1 MGWEKLKRE
10 SDVQWGRCESG
21 QFMEHNPPPVPLSPP
36 LPSPSLPPDSHK
48 GRLPEGHRKP
58 FQEHTQGGKKDEG
71 SFQAVRAETLIPEH
85 LPGHAV
91 ITQTCKWLG
100 GEPPTPVGQAFNMEA
115 KVLGI

>member
-1 MGWEKLKRE
+1 MGKMRKWTVYGAQPSPRT
-10 SDVQWGRCESG
+10 SDT
-21 QFMEHNPPPVPLSPP
+21 PT
-36 LPSPSLPPDSHK
+36 PSPSPPPASHK

-58 FQEHTQGGKKDEG
+58 FQEHTQRGKKDEG
-71 SFQAVRAETLIPEH
+71 SFQAVRAETLAPEH

-100 GEPPTPVGQAFNMEA
+100 GEPPTLVGQAFNMEA